1 MAIQSSKTTRK
12 FSDID
17 LDFIPHPISG
27 DIIPLEDSDSVKR
40 SIRNLMFTGLY
51 ERPFNPNLGAN
62 LKQLL
67 FENITPITQIS
78 IRSLITDIVRIY
90 EPRATILELQVSV
103 SEDEL
108 GYNVYM
114 MFAIDNT
121 SEVSTV
127 DLFLERLR

>member
-1 MAIQSSKTTRK
+1 MTSQTSKISRK

-17 LDFIPHPISG
+17 LDFIPHPVSG

-67 FENITPITQIS
+67 FENITPMTQIS
-78 IRSLITDIVRIY
+78 IKTLITDIIRIY
-90 EPRATILELQVSV
+90 EPRVTILDLQVSV

-114 MFAIDNT
+114 LFAIDNT
-121 SEVSTV
+121 SEITTV